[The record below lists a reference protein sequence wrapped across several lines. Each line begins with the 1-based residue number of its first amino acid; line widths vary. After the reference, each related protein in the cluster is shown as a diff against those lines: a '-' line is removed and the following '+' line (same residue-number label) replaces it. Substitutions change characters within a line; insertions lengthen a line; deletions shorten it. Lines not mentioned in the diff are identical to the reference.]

1 MKRKLVRR
9 AVAGSILFVMPLI
22 SSAATL
28 TPGLYEYT
36 IKMSMPG
43 MPANAP
49 AMPAQTVQH
58 CLTAKD
64 VATKGYGAPPK
75 DSDCQMQDMKE
86 SGGQFSYRIS
96 CTKPQKMDGNVKGS
110 ATATSVNM
118 EMTLAMGTR
127 GTMTQTTSGKRIGDC
142 KQ

>member
-1 MKRKLVRR
+1 MKQSIFRR
-9 AVAGSILFVMPLI
+9 TVTASALIALPLI
-22 SSAATL
+22 SAAATL

-36 IKMSMPG
+36 VKMNMPG

-49 AMPAQTVQH
+49 AMPAQTMQH

-96 CTKPQKMDGNVKGS
+96 CTKPQKMDGTIKGT
-110 ATATSVNM
+110 ATATTVNM
-118 EMTLAMGTR
+118 EMTMAMGSH
-127 GTMTQTTSGKRIGDC
+127 GTMTQVTSGKRIGDC